1 MADAV
6 LDADP
11 LARVSSASGLVRR
24 GDGGEERDLFH
35 PPGRARGE
43 HRTGGLGAQ
52 PLVAGVGEQG
62 DAGDEGQQLDQAG
75 LADLGQV
82 VDGARAGLSAEQQ
95 PPGCRAAHPHLGGI
109 EQAQLPDEVR
119 AVPRRPW
126 LPGSRTMGGAGS
138 SVRTCALHSRCPR
151 NVSSPC
157 APRSLRAIDRAI
169 GWVSDLRAYVGAMDN
184 RFASRVDRLN
194 VSIGNATAAESR
206 IRDVDVAREVTALT
220 RGQGAGLG
228 RDRDAGPG
236 GPVRGPRPRP
246 AALNGCAEA
255 ASRAPERCV
264 GALVRPVSAGH
275 PAGRRR
281 VPAAHALSTDRL
293 TSLPRKTLVSSSSRR
308 HMAVHIRPFVLQ
320 AHSLDELVAT
330 GTLPLQAARFL
341 EAAVAAG
348 LDVPVSG
355 RRSPVV
361 RRARPQPVRSSSVT
375 DGTTIP
381 EVPGSRRCSGRGRPR
396 GGFHQAILSSGEAP
410 GGRVLQWTAPWWTL
424 RAFAQA

>member
-1 MADAV
+1 M
-6 LDADP
+6 
-11 LARVSSASGLVRR
+11 RHGRCGRSTGRSG
-24 GDGGEERDLFH
+24 G
-35 PPGRARGE
+35 
-43 HRTGGLGAQ
+43 
-52 PLVAGVGEQG
+52 
-62 DAGDEGQQLDQAG
+62 
-75 LADLGQV
+75 
-82 VDGARAGLSAEQQ
+82 
-95 PPGCRAAHPHLGGI
+95 
-109 EQAQLPDEVR
+109 
-119 AVPRRPW
+119 
-126 LPGSRTMGGAGS
+126 
-138 SVRTCALHSRCPR
+138 
-151 NVSSPC
+151 
-157 APRSLRAIDRAI
+157 
-169 GWVSDLRAYVGAMDN
+169 VSDLRAYVGAMDN

-194 VSIGNATAAESR
+194 VSIGNATAAEAR

-220 RGQGAGLG
+220 RGQDAGLG

-320 AHSLDELVAT
+320 ARSLDELVAT

-348 LDVPVSG
+348 LDVPVSAGLDVPVSGG
-355 RRSPVV
+355 RSTCG
-361 RRARPQPVRSSSVT
+361 AQGSSSARSLIIRNRWH
-375 DGTTIP
+375 DD
-381 EVPGSRRCSGRGRPR
+381 PGGARQPALLGSGPSSRRVP
-396 GGFHQAILSSGEAP
+396 P
-410 GGRVLQWTAPWWTL
+410 GDPFEW
-424 RAFAQA
+424 